1 MTTYAYV
8 NHGRW
13 IADCPDT
20 RCGNAV
26 ALEPKQS
33 SYHCVGGCNLI
44 TGIVWPTAADDITRA
59 LAERPRDV
67 NRNWAPAGHR
77 QAMSTGYAMGQTV
90 VELRAETRE
99 FEVAQ

>member
-1 MTTYAYV
+1 MKTYAYV

-26 ALEPKQS
+26 ALDPKQAT
-33 SYHCVGGCNLI
+33 YHCVGGCNLI
-44 TGIVWPTAADDITRA
+44 ADIVWPVDVDDITQA
-59 LAERPRDV
+59 LLERPHDV

-77 QAMSTGYAMGQTV
+77 QAIATGHPMGQTV
-90 VELRAETRE
+90 AELREETRE
-99 FEVAQ
+99 HEVVS